1 MAEYRL
7 ALRELIVALG
17 SALDYVGID
26 DVYHGRRVAVM
37 AYSCAQHAGWPDA
50 ELQKLL
56 IAGLLHDCGVSSTD
70 VHRHLVSEWSWPGV
84 EAHALR
90 GETLLANCALLA
102 EYARVVR
109 YHHTDWRVLQTLDE
123 PEWVKRHANLL
134 FLVDRADALRAQWL
148 RDSPPDT
155 VPPVTWWG
163 ACLARHAGQE
173 FDPALCALFSQVS
186 GNDAFWLQQ
195 EGDAMESFFDDWC
208 RALPAQPIP
217 FAALNELG
225 LMFARIVDSKSPFT
239 STHSHGV
246 QAVASALAQQL
257 GLPAAEQEAVT
268 LAALLHD
275 LGKLRISDALLHK
288 QAAFTEAERQT
299 MRRHAYDTWLILK
312 RIHGFE
318 EIARLAAMHHETL
331 DGHGY
336 PEGLGASALPLAA
349 RLIAVADVF
358 QALVQNRPY
367 RASLSLQEV
376 QGLMLQMVIQQK
388 LDPDLVG
395 LLFEA
400 GEHYQA
406 LARQAE
412 LVVTP
417 AADRLPA

>member
-26 DVYHGRRVAVM
+26 DIYHGRRVAVM
-37 AYSCAQHAGWPDA
+37 AYTCAQHAGWPEA
-50 ELQKLL
+50 EQEALL

-70 VHRHLVSEWSWPGV
+70 VHRHLVSEWAWPGV
-84 EAHALR
+84 ETHAIR
-90 GETLLANCALLA
+90 GESLLQSCRLLAT
-102 EYARVVR
+102 YAGAVR
-109 YHHTDWRVLQTLDE
+109 YHHTDWRVLQGLDE
-123 PEWVKRHANLL
+123 PERVKRHANLL
-134 FLVDRADALRAQWL
+134 FLVDRADALRAQWQ
-148 RDSPPDT
+148 RESPPET

-163 ACLARHAGQE
+163 ACLARHAGQV
-173 FDPALCALFSQVS
+173 FDPALCALFSRVS
-186 GNDAFWLQQ
+186 ANDAFWLQQ

-208 RALPAQPIP
+208 REQPAQSIP
-217 FAALNELG
+217 FDALFELG
-225 LMFARIVDSKSPFT
+225 QMFARIVDSKSPYT
-239 STHSHGV
+239 SVHSRGV
-246 QAVASALAQQL
+246 QAVAARLARDQGLSAD
-257 GLPAAEQEAVT
+257 EQESIS

-312 RIHGFE
+312 RVHGFE

-336 PEGLGASALPLAA
+336 PEGLEEAALPLAA

-376 QGLMLQMVIQQK
+376 RGLMLQMVVQHK
-388 LDPDLVG
+388 LDAGLVG
-395 LLFEA
+395 LLFES
-400 GEHYQA
+400 GEAYLA
-406 LARQAE
+406 LARSADSAI
-412 LVVTP
+412 VTT
-417 AADRLPA
+417 ADGLPA